1 MLFAHKKFLKTS
13 ATLLLASVLSACGSL
28 SNGVAKDGSHAD
40 TLVWPNPDST
50 TPLHKGGTYPNVS
63 DLRLIHA
70 GMDKRQIMDR
80 IGAPHFSEGVFG
92 VHEWNYLFNFHKHGS
107 DEATQCQYKILF
119 DDHQL
124 ARSFYW
130 KPESCADLVNP
141 PHHEMKKHEPMA
153 AQTFTLSADALFIFN
168 KSDAAHIT
176 PHGREELAALAQKIV
191 DAGDGVASVQVTGYT
206 DRIGSDAYNDG
217 LSKRRADTVA
227 SELQQHG
234 VPESKLI
241 AQGRGKSAPV
251 AECSE
256 HKRAAL
262 IACLAPNRRVE
273 VKVSGSK

>member
-1 MLFAHKKFLKTS
+1 MRTTPLKQMMLA
-13 ATLLLASVLSACGSL
+13 ALLAATGALAACGNL
-28 SNGVAKDGSHAD
+28 SRNVAPDGSHAE

-50 TPLHKGGTYPNVS
+50 TPLHQGGTYPNVS
-63 DLRLIHA
+63 DLRLIRA
-70 GMDKRQIMDR
+70 GMDKRQLMDR

-92 VHEWNYLFNFHKHGS
+92 VHEWNYLFNFRKHGA

-119 DDHQL
+119 DEHQR

-141 PHHEMKKHEPMA
+141 PKHERKKREPMA
-153 AQTFTLSADALFIFN
+153 AQTFTLSADALFAFN
-168 KSDAAHIT
+168 QSDAAHIT

-191 DAGDGVASVQVTGYT
+191 DAGDDIASVQVTGYT
-206 DRIGSDAYNDG
+206 DRIGSDAYNDD

-227 SELQQHG
+227 HELQQHG
-234 VPESKLI
+234 VPASKLT
-241 AQGRGKSAPV
+241 AEGRGKSDPV